1 MVWVLKKRKP
11 KLCAGQMLFLRY
23 KKMIAKY
30 FRRIVNNEV
39 KIITFPFIPDKHQ
52 IKYKG
57 IEDKDVMT
65 VGYIASSNPPNY
77 FSIKKIIA
85 ELGGTHN
92 IHLYIAGSIC
102 DMLKEKDTSSSVTV
116 LGRISSLDEF
126 YSSYDL
132 YLNPDTFYSGLKCK
146 TLEALSYGVGIVC
159 TKVAS
164 TGIGLVQEYHLL
176 DTEKDCAQYLLNLS
190 TKAYEERV
198 NIVCS
203 MKEESCEKYDEF
215 CEKYPIDDLTAEML
229 GI

>member
-1 MVWVLKKRKP
+1 
-11 KLCAGQMLFLRY
+11 
-23 KKMIAKY
+23 
-30 FRRIVNNEV
+30 
-39 KIITFPFIPDKHQ
+39 
-52 IKYKG
+52 
-57 IEDKDVMT
+57 MT

-85 ELGGTHN
+85 ELEGTHN

-198 NIVCS
+198 NIVCL
-203 MKEESCEKYDEF
+203 MKEESRRK
-215 CEKYPIDDLTAEML
+215 I
-229 GI
+229 